1 MAKKLVK
8 TKLARSKT
16 RSLFLLVTSSHSFA
30 CFSAS
35 LQVPQFLLML
45 KTKKPK
51 NTSKETQQEATN
63 ELRHRRT
70 SFLFPPTTLFAP
82 FATGLLSYLVPY
94 SIYYRPTNLF
104 TTCQSHYFPITLP
117 NTLFF
122 FFTTYL
128 LFTISDSDDEQGF
141 FFFVN
146 FVMMYIAEVAIIHTT
161 I

>member
-16 RSLFLLVTSSHSFA
+16 HSLFLLVTGSHIFS

-45 KTKKPK
+45 KTK

-70 SFLFPPTTLFAP
+70 SFLLPPTTLLAP

-94 SIYYRPTNLF
+94 SI
-104 TTCQSHYFPITLP
+104 TTHPQIY
-117 NTLFF
+117 
-122 FFTTYL
+122 
-128 LFTISDSDDEQGF
+128 
-141 FFFVN
+141 
-146 FVMMYIAEVAIIHTT
+146 
-161 I
+161 